1 MDKKLYDIVYNAI
14 TTQFGAGDYIENGDR
29 EACAEQIVED
39 LKKAGYRNIGEAWVD
54 EKDLK
59 GDTLADVIERAI
71 GEIDRVRKETA
82 KEIFK
87 EVVKL
92 LDEAVPHTKEFTT
105 LLWLAGQIKTKY
117 GIEVDE

>member
-1 MDKKLYDIVYNAI
+1 MDKEREIAEMVEIFRVANKNANVEPVFENENGEEHYLPQEAI
-14 TTQFGAGDYIENGDR
+14 KVIENILDTLFIPLLASVAI
-29 EACAEQIVED
+29 E
-39 LKKAGYRNIGEAWVD
+39 AGYRKAD
-54 EKDLK
+54 E
-59 GDTLADVIERAI
+59 
-71 GEIDRVRKETA
+71 VRKETA

-117 GIEVDE
+117 GVEVDE

>member
-1 MDKKLYDIVYNAI
+1 MDSKEEIAEMIQEFLKDRDVCRLSDCETCNASEYGEPCLLSLFAK
-14 TTQFGAGDYIENGDR
+14 TALR
-29 EACAEQIVED
+29 
-39 LKKAGYRNIGEAWVD
+39 KAD
-54 EKDLK
+54 E
-59 GDTLADVIERAI
+59 
-71 GEIDRVRKETA
+71 VRKGTA

-117 GIEVDE
+117 GVEVDE